1 MEEGILAGFYGI
13 RKQNQELLIL
23 SPSQNIPSD
32 KELLEVATEITKILK
47 DNWIILQASLSI
59 PDHIML
65 DVLSQTTMNQQIF
78 R

>member
-1 MEEGILAGFYGI
+1 MEEGALAGFYGI